1 MEVSPRLL
9 LPGLVPREPGLE
21 TYWVRP
27 GGVTAVRLAAGD
39 RIDVVDRQGMQPA
52 ELTALGPER
61 ALGVAQDAPATTV
74 RALARCAG
82 DGARAV
88 LAALTE
94 HGADPSAA
102 TAARLFGEWSP
113 AGARESFTAADAAGG
128 PLAGPAA
135 PLAAGARVADPP
147 PGPPAG

>member
-1 MEVSPRLL
+1 MTRSVPSPRLL

-39 RIDVVDRQGMQPA
+39 GIDVVDRQGMQPA
-52 ELTALGPER
+52 ELTVLGPKR

-74 RALARCAG
+74 RALARSNG

-88 LAALTE
+88 LAVLAE
-94 HGADPSAA
+94 HGVDPSAA
-102 TAARLFGEWSP
+102 TAAPSP
-113 AGARESFTAADAAGG
+113 PPRPA
-128 PLAGPAA
+128 PAA
-135 PLAAGARVADPP
+135 QPARPESRTPERRTA
-147 PGPPAG
+147 